1 MKKDKLGAFIDAVYA
16 ITITICMI
24 NLKKPETMTWG
35 ALWSVRD
42 SIVSYTITFF
52 MMISM
57 WIQIHY
63 LWEQIG
69 RIDTAVIWACVVFLF
84 TSSFVPYTT
93 SLMMEENFANRYF
106 AVLYGGLTILIS
118 VNLLVIQKTAERC
131 NKDYLK
137 QYRKKNILPTQ
148 RIMFYDILIKIV
160 GTLISVFL
168 WAPAIIIAVFIAF
181 EYNSL
186 ATRITQRRHMRAVAA
201 ESAALESAA
210 LASLGAMDT
219 PKNEPD
225 PEDD

>member
-42 SIVSYTITFF
+42 SIVSYTVTFF

-168 WAPAIIIAVFIAF
+168 WAPAA
-181 EYNSL
+181 SPK
-186 ATRITQRRHMRAVAA
+186 RRRRV
-201 ESAALESAA
+201 
-210 LASLGAMDT
+210 
-219 PKNEPD
+219 
-225 PEDD
+225 